1 MPRYFFHFV
10 HRNGW
15 VRDGEGTELPDLGSA
30 HAHAALLVKQAT
42 AYFEGRRDW
51 SGWLIRI
58 TDANDR
64 SPLIVLF
71 PAIRCAADL
80 TGGPEACDRC
90 YPSDTEPADHEC
102 RRS

>member
-10 HRNGW
+10 HRTGW
-15 VRDGEGTELPDLGSA
+15 VRDGEGTELPDLGRA
-30 HAHAALLVKQAT
+30 HKHAALLIKQAT
-42 AYFEGRRDW
+42 AFFEGRRDW

-71 PAIRCAADL
+71 PAIRRAAGLNDGPKACA
-80 TGGPEACDRC
+80 GC
-90 YPSDTEPADHEC
+90 YPRGTEPADHEY

>member
-10 HRNGW
+10 HRTGW
-15 VRDGEGTELPDLGSA
+15 VRDGEGTELPDLGRA

-58 TDANDR
+58 TDVNDR

-71 PAIRCAADL
+71 PAIRRAADL
-80 TGGPEACDRC
+80 NDGAEASEGRF
-90 YPSDTEPADHEC
+90 PHDTESADHEY